1 MSLSD
6 PISDMLTRIR
16 NAHMAHLERVEI
28 PHSRLKTD
36 IAKILKREG
45 YVNDF
50 TTEGGEGKR
59 TLIVFLKYGPNDEPG
74 ISKLER
80 VSRPGLRNYV
90 PADGIPRVLGGMGL
104 TILSTSSGVLSG
116 REARRKK
123 VGGEVLCHIW

>member
-6 PISDMLTRIR
+6 PISDMLTRLR
-16 NAHMAHLERVEI
+16 NAHMAKLTKVEI
-28 PHSRLKTD
+28 PHSKIKTE
-36 IAKILKREG
+36 IARILKREG
-45 YVNDF
+45 YISDF
-50 TTEGGEGKR
+50 TTEGGDGIR
-59 TLIVFLKYGPNDEPG
+59 TLIVFLKYGPNEEPG
-74 ISKLER
+74 MINLKR

-104 TILSTSSGVLSG
+104 TILSTSSGVLSS